1 MQKLQ
6 QEMAEL
12 GALAELRKSLR
23 RRLSQISRP
32 ASSEVA

>member
-12 GALAELRKSLR
+12 GALTELRKSLR
-23 RRLSQISRP
+23 RRLNQISQP